1 MVGRRGAHLAHL
13 LACTRFRG
21 CPARVRSSCSR
32 SCGLSSFSAP
42 QPASLARSRSTG
54 RRVTTSQCLPL
65 TSPRTLTSPQTPRT
79 LPQTPRFLRARTYA
93 PPPSGRTHLARL
105 PPTRPPPTR
114 SAPTPYEG
122 SWCSLVAPLGART
135 RRCVHARTR
144 CWARS
149 SSRSCASSCSSVTG
163 HAAAASRGRTMW
175 RRYSRRCGGT
185 FTPTPTLLVPLSYSY
200 SYAHPPTPTFL
211 LLLLPSFLHLPS
223 YCYSYSY
230 SCLTPTATP
239 TG

>member
-149 SSRSCASSCSSVTG
+149 SSRSCASFSSSETG
-163 HAAAASRGRTMW
+163 HAAAAPRAGTMW
-175 RRYSRRCGGT
+175 RRYSRRCGAPT
-185 FTPTPTLLVPLSYSY
+185 PLLLPPLSYFPSPTPTLLLLLSYSY
-200 SYAHPPTPTFL
+200 CCLPTPAFL
-211 LLLLPSFLHLPS
+211 LLLLLLLLF
-223 YCYSYSY
+223 
-230 SCLTPTATP
+230 
-239 TG
+239 